1 MTQSSGGGPDST
13 GTAVSAPPGNQLK
26 AGVISLP
33 GVLMQSVTT
42 IAPAIAGLFTVPFI
56 VLNAGVGAPLA
67 YLGAFVIALL
77 LGYVLAQFSRHMSS
91 TGSYYTFVSRSLGGR
106 SGFLVAWVYL
116 LFYPVVIAQVGSFM
130 GSTLQS
136 TLKAEYG
143 ITFEWWWFMVF
154 LIALVAYT
162 AWRGVEL
169 SVNLIIV
176 LGVIEGVIVLA
187 LGLWGLASPG
197 PGGINLQ
204 WLTAAGHTSNL
215 HGLFL
220 GVVFAI
226 FAITGWDA
234 AAPLAEESRDPKR
247 NIPRAV
253 LGSIIILGVFLVVV
267 SWGQIT
273 GWGTSRLGSFASSSE
288 LPAFVLGKKYWGD
301 GWLIVLF
308 ALFNSAIAVSIA
320 CTNAS
325 VRFLYGMSR
334 AKALPSSLTKIHGRF
349 KTPTNAILVQTGINI
364 ALGLVLPLVIGV
376 ANVYNVTG
384 TWFTFAL
391 AFVYIMANIGL
402 FVYYRREH
410 GDEFSWGKHLIVPA
424 IGSVALA
431 VVVYYSVVPL
441 PPWPVSLAPFI
452 VVGWLV
458 IGGIVMAAVYRGSR
472 AGNLA
477 LAGAAMGES
486 MEEAIVERYSLT
498 EPVPPP
504 DAVR

>member
-1 MTQSSGGGPDST
+1 MAHSAAGADRAGP
-13 GTAVSAPPGNQLK
+13 AVTEGAGSRLK
-26 AGVISLP
+26 AGVVTLP
-33 GVLMQSVTT
+33 GVLMQSVTS

-56 VLNAGVGAPLA
+56 VANAGVGAPLA
-67 YLGAFVIALL
+67 YLGAFIIALL
-77 LGYVLAQFSRHMSS
+77 LGYVLAQFSRHLSS

-106 SGFLVAWVYL
+106 AGFLVAWVYL

-136 TLKAEYG
+136 TLKAEYN
-143 ITFEWWWFMVF
+143 ITFEWWWFMIF
-154 LIALVAYT
+154 LIALVAWT

-169 SVNLIIV
+169 SVKLLIV
-176 LGVIEGVIVLA
+176 LGIIEGVIVLA

-197 PGGINLQ
+197 PGGLNLH
-204 WLTAAGHTSNL
+204 WLTAAGHSGNL

-234 AAPLAEESRDPKR
+234 AAPLAEESLDPKR

-253 LGSIIILGVFLVVV
+253 IGSIVILGIFLVVV

-273 GWGTSRLGSFASSSE
+273 GWGTSQLTSFANSPV
-288 LPAFVLGKKYWGD
+288 LPSFVLGKKYWGD

-325 VRFLYGMSR
+325 TRFLYGMAR
-334 AKALPSSLTKIHGRF
+334 AKALPSALTKINPRF
-349 KTPTNAILVQTGINI
+349 NTPSNAILVQTGINI
-364 ALGLVLPLVIGV
+364 LLGLVLPLAIGV

-391 AFVYIMANIGL
+391 AFVYVVSNIGL
-402 FVYYRREH
+402 FVFYRREH
-410 GDEFSWGKHLIVPA
+410 RDEFSWAKHLLIPA
-424 IGSVALA
+424 IGIIALA
-431 VVVYYSVVPL
+431 VVVYYSVNPL
-441 PPWPVSLAPFI
+441 PAWPVSLAPFI
-452 VVGWLV
+452 VLGWLV
-458 IGGIVMAAVYRGSR
+458 VGGIVVSVLYRGDR

-486 MEEAIVERYSLT
+486 VEGAIVERYSVT

>member
-1 MTQSSGGGPDST
+1 MAHSPGGGPR
-13 GTAVSAPPGNQLK
+13 VSAGTTTAQSGTELK

-33 GVLMQSVTT
+33 GVLMQSVTS

-56 VLNAGVGAPLA
+56 VSNAGVGAPLA
-67 YLGAFVIALL
+67 YLGAFIIALF
-77 LGYVLAQFSRHMSS
+77 LGYVLAQFSRHLSS
-91 TGSYYTFVSRSLGGR
+91 SGSYYTFVSRSLGGR
-106 SGFLVAWVYL
+106 PGFLVAWVYL

-143 ITFEWWWFMVF
+143 ITFEWWWFMIF
-154 LIALVAYT
+154 LIALVAWT

-176 LGVIEGVIVLA
+176 LGIIEGVIVLA
-187 LGLWGLASPG
+187 LGLWGFASPG
-197 PGGINLQ
+197 PGGVNLD
-204 WLTAAGHTSNL
+204 WLSTAGHSGNL

-253 LGSIIILGVFLVVV
+253 LGSIVILGIFLVLV

-273 GWGTSRLGSFASSSE
+273 GWGTARLGSFAGSAE
-288 LPAFVLGKKYWGD
+288 LPAFVLGKQYWGD
-301 GWLIVLF
+301 GWLVVLF
-308 ALFNSAIAVSIA
+308 ALFNSAIAVAIA

-325 VRFLYGMSR
+325 TRFLYGMGR
-334 AKALPSSLTKIHGRF
+334 AKALPAALTRIHP
-349 KTPTNAILVQTGINI
+349 KYETPSNAIIVQTVINI
-364 ALGLVLPLVIGV
+364 ALGLVLPLAIGV

-402 FVYYRREH
+402 FVFYRREH
-410 GDEFSWGKHLIVPA
+410 ADEFSWLKHLIIPA
-424 IGSVALA
+424 VGSVGLA
-431 VVVYYSVVPL
+431 VVVYYSVNPL
-441 PPWPVSLAPFI
+441 PAWPVSLAPFI
-452 VVGWLV
+452 VLGWLV
-458 IGGIVMAAVYRGSR
+458 LGIIVVSIVYRGPR
-472 AGNLA
+472 AANLA
-477 LAGAAMGES
+477 LAGAAMGEAVS
-486 MEEAIVERYSLT
+486 ESTAERLS
-498 EPVPPP
+498 VPEVVRPP
-504 DAVR
+504 DPVA

>member
-1 MTQSSGGGPDST
+1 MAHSSGGPDIG
-13 GTAVSAPPGNQLK
+13 GTAVTEPPGSRLK
-26 AGVISLP
+26 AGVVSLP
-33 GVLMQSVTT
+33 GVLMQSVTS

-56 VLNAGVGAPLA
+56 VANAGVGAPLA
-67 YLGAFVIALL
+67 YLGAFIIALL
-77 LGYVLAQFSRHMSS
+77 LGYVLAQFSRHLSS

-106 SGFLVAWVYL
+106 AGFLVAWVYL

-143 ITFEWWWFMVF
+143 ITFEWWWFMIF
-154 LIALVAYT
+154 LIALVAWT

-169 SVNLIIV
+169 SVKLIIW
-176 LGVIEGVIVLA
+176 LGIIEGVIVLA
-187 LGLWGLASPG
+187 LGVWGLANPG
-197 PGGINLQ
+197 PGGLNLH
-204 WLTAAGHTSNL
+204 WLTAAGHSGQL

-234 AAPLAEESRDPKR
+234 AAPLAEESLDPKR

-253 LGSIIILGVFLVVV
+253 IGSIVILGIFLVVV

-273 GWGTSRLGSFASSSE
+273 GWGTSRLGSFASSPV
-288 LPAFVLGKKYWGD
+288 LPSFVLGKKYWGD
-301 GWLIVLF
+301 GWLVVLF

-325 VRFLYGMSR
+325 TRFLYGMAR
-334 AKALPSSLTKIHGRF
+334 AKALPTSLTKIHSRF

-364 ALGLVLPLVIGV
+364 LLGLVLPLAIGV

-391 AFVYIMANIGL
+391 AFVYVVSNIGL
-402 FVYYRREH
+402 FVFYRREH
-410 GDEFSWGKHLIVPA
+410 RDEFSWAKHLLIPA
-424 IGSVALA
+424 IGIVALA
-431 VVVYYSVVPL
+431 VVVYYSVNPL
-441 PPWPVSLAPFI
+441 PAWPVSLAPFI
-452 VVGWLV
+452 VLGWLV
-458 IGGIVMAAVYRGSR
+458 VGGIVVTVVYRGNR

-486 MEEAIVERYSLT
+486 VEDAIVERYSVDH
-498 EPVPPP
+498 PVPPP

>member
-1 MTQSSGGGPDST
+1 
-13 GTAVSAPPGNQLK
+13 V
-26 AGVISLP
+26 VSLP
-33 GVLMQSVTT
+33 GVLMQSVTS

-56 VLNAGVGAPLA
+56 VANAGVGAPLA
-67 YLGAFVIALL
+67 YLGAFIIALL
-77 LGYVLAQFSRHMSS
+77 LGYVLAQFSRHLSS

-106 SGFLVAWVYL
+106 AGFLVAWVYL

-143 ITFEWWWFMVF
+143 VTFEWWWFMIF
-154 LIALVAYT
+154 LIALVAWT

-169 SVNLIIV
+169 SVKLLIV
-176 LGVIEGVIVLA
+176 LGIIEGVIVLA
-187 LGLWGLASPG
+187 LGLWGLADPG
-197 PGGINLQ
+197 PGGLNLH
-204 WLTAAGHTSNL
+204 WVTAAGHSGQL

-234 AAPLAEESRDPKR
+234 AAPLAEESLDPKR

-253 LGSIIILGVFLVVV
+253 IGSIVILGIFLVVV

-273 GWGTSRLGSFASSSE
+273 GWGTDRLGSFASSAE
-288 LPAFVLGKKYWGD
+288 LPSFVLGKKYWGD
-301 GWLIVLF
+301 GWLVVLF

-325 VRFLYGMSR
+325 TRFLYGMAR
-334 AKALPSSLTKIHGRF
+334 AKALPSALTKVHPRF
-349 KTPTNAILVQTGINI
+349 NTPTNAILVQTGINI
-364 ALGLVLPLVIGV
+364 LLGLVLPLAIGV

-391 AFVYIMANIGL
+391 AFVYVVSNIGL
-402 FVYYRREH
+402 FVFYRREH
-410 GDEFSWGKHLIVPA
+410 GDEFSWGKHLVVPV
-424 IGSVALA
+424 IGIIALA
-431 VVVYYSVVPL
+431 VVVYYSVNPL
-441 PPWPVSLAPFI
+441 PAWPVSLAPFI
-452 VVGWLV
+452 VLGWLV
-458 IGGIVMAAVYRGSR
+458 VGGIVVAVVYRGGR

-486 MEEAIVERYSLT
+486 VEEAIVERYSVDH
-498 EPVPPP
+498 PVTPP
-504 DAVR
+504 DVVR

>member
-1 MTQSSGGGPDST
+1 MAHSAAGADRAGP
-13 GTAVSAPPGNQLK
+13 AVTEGAGSRLK
-26 AGVISLP
+26 AGVVTLP
-33 GVLMQSVTT
+33 GVLMQSVTS

-56 VLNAGVGAPLA
+56 VANAGVGAPLA
-67 YLGAFVIALL
+67 YLGAFIIALL
-77 LGYVLAQFSRHMSS
+77 LGYVLAQFSRHLSS

-106 SGFLVAWVYL
+106 AGFLVAWVYL

-136 TLKAEYG
+136 TLKAEYN
-143 ITFEWWWFMVF
+143 ITFEWWWFMIF
-154 LIALVAYT
+154 LIALVAWT

-169 SVNLIIV
+169 SVKLLIV
-176 LGVIEGVIVLA
+176 LGIIEGVIVLA

-197 PGGINLQ
+197 PGGLNLH
-204 WLTAAGHTSNL
+204 WLTAAGHSGNL

-234 AAPLAEESRDPKR
+234 AAPLAEESLDPKR

-253 LGSIIILGVFLVVV
+253 IGSIVILGIFLVVV

-273 GWGTSRLGSFASSSE
+273 GWGTSRLTSFANSPV
-288 LPAFVLGKKYWGD
+288 LPSFVLGKKYWGD

-325 VRFLYGMSR
+325 TRFLYGMAR
-334 AKALPSSLTKIHGRF
+334 AKALPSALTKINPRF
-349 KTPTNAILVQTGINI
+349 NTPSNAILVQTGINI
-364 ALGLVLPLVIGV
+364 LLGLVLPLAIGV

-391 AFVYIMANIGL
+391 AFVYVVSNIGL
-402 FVYYRREH
+402 FVFYRREH
-410 GDEFSWGKHLIVPA
+410 RDEFSWAKHLLIPA
-424 IGSVALA
+424 IGIIALA
-431 VVVYYSVVPL
+431 VVVYYSVNPL
-441 PPWPVSLAPFI
+441 PAWPVSLAPFI
-452 VVGWLV
+452 VLGWLV
-458 IGGIVMAAVYRGSR
+458 VGGIVVSVLYRGDR

-486 MEEAIVERYSLT
+486 VEGAIVERYSVT

>member
-1 MTQSSGGGPDST
+1 MAHSSGGPDSA
-13 GTAVSAPPGNQLK
+13 GTAVTEPSGNRLK
-26 AGVISLP
+26 AGVVTLP
-33 GVLMQSVTT
+33 GVLMQSVTS

-56 VLNAGVGAPLA
+56 VANAGVGAPLA
-67 YLGAFVIALL
+67 YLGAFIIALL
-77 LGYVLAQFSRHMSS
+77 LGYVLAQFSRHLSS

-106 SGFLVAWVYL
+106 AGFLVAWVYL

-143 ITFEWWWFMVF
+143 ITFEWWWFMIF
-154 LIALVAYT
+154 LIVLVAWT

-169 SVNLIIV
+169 SVKLIIV
-176 LGVIEGVIVLA
+176 LGIIEAIIVLA
-187 LGLWGLASPG
+187 LGVWGLASPG
-197 PGGINLQ
+197 PGGLNLH
-204 WLTAAGHTSNL
+204 WLTTAGHLGNA

-234 AAPLAEESRDPKR
+234 AAPLAEESLNPRR

-253 LGSIIILGVFLVVV
+253 MGSIVILGIFLVVV

-273 GWGTSRLGSFASSSE
+273 GWGTSRLGSFASSPV
-288 LPAFVLGKKYWGD
+288 LPSFVLGKKYWGD
-301 GWLIVLF
+301 GWLVVLF

-325 VRFLYGMSR
+325 TRFLYGMAR
-334 AKALPSSLTKIHGRF
+334 AKALPTALTKIHSRF
-349 KTPTNAILVQTGINI
+349 QTPTNAILVQTGVNI
-364 ALGLVLPLVIGV
+364 LLGLVLPLAIGV

-391 AFVYIMANIGL
+391 AFVYVVSNIGL
-402 FVYYRREH
+402 FVFYRREH
-410 GDEFSWGKHLIVPA
+410 RDEFSWAKHLIVP
-424 IGSVALA
+424 IVGIVALG

-441 PPWPVSLAPFI
+441 PAWPVSLAPFI
-452 VVGWLV
+452 VLGWLIV
-458 IGGIVMAAVYRGSR
+458 GGIVVAVVYRGER

-486 MEEAIVERYSLT
+486 VEAAIVERVRLDH
-498 EPVPPP
+498 PVPPP

>member
-1 MTQSSGGGPDST
+1 MSQSPGGE
-13 GTAVSAPPGNQLK
+13 PGSIAAATEPAGQQLK
-26 AGVISLP
+26 AEAVTLP
-33 GVLMQSVTT
+33 GVLMQSVTS
-42 IAPAIAGLFTVPFI
+42 IAPAIAGMFTVPFI
-56 VLNAGVGAPLA
+56 VLNAGVSAPLA
-67 YLGAFVIALL
+67 YLGAFIIALF

-106 SGFLVAWVYL
+106 PGFLVAWVYL

-154 LIALVAYT
+154 LIVLVAWT

-169 SVNLIIV
+169 SVKLIIV
-176 LGVIEGVIVLA
+176 LGVIEFIIVLA
-187 LGLWGLASPG
+187 LGLWGLAVPG
-197 PGGINLQ
+197 PGGINVH
-204 WLTAAGHTSNL
+204 WLTSATSSGHL

-234 AAPLAEESRDPKR
+234 AAPLAEESTDPKR

-253 LGSIIILGVFLVVV
+253 LGSILILGFFLVVV

-273 GWGTSRLGSFASSSE
+273 GWGTDRLGSFASSAE
-288 LPAFVLGKKYWGD
+288 LPAFVLGKQYWGD

-325 VRFLYGMSR
+325 TRFLYGMAR
-334 AKALPSSLTKIHGRF
+334 AKALPSMLTRIHPKY
-349 KTPTNAILVQTGINI
+349 KTPTNAIGVQTVINI
-364 ALGLVLPLVIGV
+364 LLGLVLPLAIGV

-391 AFVYIMANIGL
+391 AFVYVMANVGL
-402 FVYYRREH
+402 FVYFRRSHPE
-410 GDEFSWGKHLIVPA
+410 EFSWVKHLLVPI

-441 PPWPVSLAPFI
+441 PAWPVSLAPFI
-452 VVGWLV
+452 VLGWLV
-458 IGGIVMAAVYRGSR
+458 LGCVVVAVVYRGERSR
-472 AGNLA
+472 NLA
-477 LAGAAMGES
+477 LAGTAMGES
-486 MEEAIVERYSLT
+486 VEEALIERYSIT
-498 EPVPPP
+498 GTVPPP

>member
-1 MTQSSGGGPDST
+1 MSQSPGGEPGSI
-13 GTAVSAPPGNQLK
+13 GTATEPAGHKLK
-26 AGVISLP
+26 ADAVTLP
-33 GVLMQSVTT
+33 GVLMQSVTS
-42 IAPAIAGLFTVPFI
+42 IAPAIAGMFTVPFI
-56 VLNAGVGAPLA
+56 VLNAGVSAPLA
-67 YLGAFVIALL
+67 YLGAFIIALF

-106 SGFLVAWVYL
+106 PGFLVAWVYL

-130 GSTLQS
+130 GSTLQN
-136 TLKAEYG
+136 TLQAEYG

-154 LIALVAYT
+154 LIVLVAWT
-162 AWRGVEL
+162 AYRGVEL
-169 SVNLIIV
+169 SVKLIIV
-176 LGVIEGVIVLA
+176 LGIIEFVIVLA
-187 LGLWGLASPG
+187 LGLWGLAVPG
-197 PGGINLQ
+197 PGGINVH
-204 WLTAAGHTSNL
+204 WLTSATSSGQL

-234 AAPLAEESRDPKR
+234 AAPLAEESTDPKR

-253 LGSIIILGVFLVVV
+253 LGSILILGFFLVVV

-273 GWGTSRLGSFASSSE
+273 GWGTDRLSSFATSAE
-288 LPAFVLGKKYWGD
+288 LPAFVLGKQYWGN

-325 VRFLYGMSR
+325 TRFLYGMAR
-334 AKALPSSLTKIHGRF
+334 AKALPSMLTKIHPKY
-349 KTPTNAILVQTGINI
+349 KTPTNAIWVQTAINI
-364 ALGLVLPLVIGV
+364 LLGLVLPLAIGV

-391 AFVYIMANIGL
+391 AFVYVMANIGL
-402 FVYYRREH
+402 FVYFRRAHPE
-410 GDEFSWGKHLIVPA
+410 DFSWIKHFLVPL
-424 IGSVALA
+424 IGSVALG

-441 PPWPVSLAPFI
+441 PAWPVSLAPFI
-452 VVGWLV
+452 VLGWLV
-458 IGGIVMAAVYRGSR
+458 VGCIVVAFVYRGNR
-472 AGNLA
+472 AQNLA
-477 LAGAAMGES
+477 LAGAAMGEGV
-486 MEEAIVERYSLT
+486 EEALVERYSIT
-498 EPVPPP
+498 GSIPPP

>member
-1 MTQSSGGGPDST
+1 MAHSSGGPDIG
-13 GTAVSAPPGNQLK
+13 GTAVTEPPGSRLK
-26 AGVISLP
+26 AGVVSLP
-33 GVLMQSVTT
+33 GVLMQSVTS

-56 VLNAGVGAPLA
+56 VANAGVGAPLA
-67 YLGAFVIALL
+67 YLGAFIIALL
-77 LGYVLAQFSRHMSS
+77 LGYVLAQFSRHLSS

-106 SGFLVAWVYL
+106 AGFLVAWVYL

-143 ITFEWWWFMVF
+143 ITFEWWWFMIF
-154 LIALVAYT
+154 LIALVAWT

-169 SVNLIIV
+169 SVKLIIW
-176 LGVIEGVIVLA
+176 LGIIEGVIVLA
-187 LGLWGLASPG
+187 LGVWGLANPG
-197 PGGINLQ
+197 PGGLNLH
-204 WLTAAGHTSNL
+204 WLTAAGHSGQL

-234 AAPLAEESRDPKR
+234 AAPLAEESLDPKR

-253 LGSIIILGVFLVVV
+253 IGSIVILGIFLVVV

-273 GWGTSRLGSFASSSE
+273 GWGTSRLGSFASSPV
-288 LPAFVLGKKYWGD
+288 LPSFVLGKKYWGD
-301 GWLIVLF
+301 GWLVVLF

-325 VRFLYGMSR
+325 TRFLYGMAR
-334 AKALPSSLTKIHGRF
+334 AKALPASLTKIHSRF

-364 ALGLVLPLVIGV
+364 LLGLVLPLAIGV

-391 AFVYIMANIGL
+391 AFVYVVSNIGL
-402 FVYYRREH
+402 FVFYRREH
-410 GDEFSWGKHLIVPA
+410 PDEFRWAKHLLIPA
-424 IGSVALA
+424 IGIVALG
-431 VVVYYSVVPL
+431 VVVYYSVNPL
-441 PPWPVSLAPFI
+441 PAWPVSLAPFI
-452 VVGWLV
+452 VLGWLAV
-458 IGGIVMAAVYRGSR
+458 GGIVLAVVYRGDR
-472 AGNLA
+472 AANLA

-486 MEEAIVERYSLT
+486 VEDAIVERYSVDH
-498 EPVPPP
+498 PVPPP

>member
-1 MTQSSGGGPDST
+1 MAHSSGGPDT
-13 GTAVSAPPGNQLK
+13 GGTAVTEPPGSRLK
-26 AGVISLP
+26 AGVVSLP
-33 GVLMQSVTT
+33 GVLMQSVTS

-56 VLNAGVGAPLA
+56 VANAGVGAPLA
-67 YLGAFVIALL
+67 YLGAFIIALL
-77 LGYVLAQFSRHMSS
+77 LGYVLAQFSRHLSS

-106 SGFLVAWVYL
+106 AGFLVAWVYL

-136 TLKAEYG
+136 TLKAEYN
-143 ITFEWWWFMVF
+143 ITFEWWWFMIF
-154 LIALVAYT
+154 LIVLVAFT

-169 SVNLIIV
+169 SVKLLIV
-176 LGVIEGVIVLA
+176 LGVIEAVIVLA
-187 LGLWGLASPG
+187 LGIWGLASPG
-197 PGGINLQ
+197 PGGLNLH
-204 WLTAAGHTSNL
+204 WLTTAGHLGNA

-234 AAPLAEESRDPKR
+234 AAPLAEESLNPRR

-253 LGSIIILGVFLVVV
+253 IGSIVILGIFLVVV

-273 GWGTSRLGSFASSSE
+273 GWGTSRLGSFASSPV
-288 LPAFVLGKKYWGD
+288 LPSFVLGKKYWGD
-301 GWLIVLF
+301 GWLVVLF

-325 VRFLYGMSR
+325 TRFLYGMAR
-334 AKALPSSLTKIHGRF
+334 ARALPTALTRIHSRF
-349 KTPTNAILVQTGINI
+349 KTPTNAIMVQTGINI
-364 ALGLVLPLVIGV
+364 LLGLVLPLAIGV

-391 AFVYIMANIGL
+391 AFVYVVSNIGL
-402 FVYYRREH
+402 FVFYRREH
-410 GDEFSWGKHLIVPA
+410 PDEFRWAKHLLIPA
-424 IGSVALA
+424 IGIVALG
-431 VVVYYSVVPL
+431 VVVYYSVNPL
-441 PPWPVSLAPFI
+441 PAWPVSLAPFI
-452 VVGWLV
+452 VLGWLAV
-458 IGGIVMAAVYRGSR
+458 GGIVLAVVYRGDR
-472 AGNLA
+472 AANLA

-486 MEEAIVERYSLT
+486 VEDAIVERYSVDH
-498 EPVPPP
+498 PVPPP

>member
-1 MTQSSGGGPDST
+1 M
-13 GTAVSAPPGNQLK
+13 
-26 AGVISLP
+26 
-33 GVLMQSVTT
+33 
-42 IAPAIAGLFTVPFI
+42 FTVPFI

-67 YLGAFVIALL
+67 YLGAFIIALL
-77 LGYVLAQFSRHMSS
+77 LGYVLAQFSKHLSS

-143 ITFEWWWFMVF
+143 VTFEWWWFMIF
-154 LIALVAYT
+154 LIALVTYT

-169 SVNLIIV
+169 SVNLIVV
-176 LGVIEGVIVLA
+176 LGIIEGVIVLA

-197 PGGINLQ
+197 PGGLNLS
-204 WLTAAGHTSNL
+204 WLSAAGHTDNL

-253 LGSIIILGVFLVVV
+253 LGSIIILGIFLVVV

-273 GWGTSRLGSFASSSE
+273 GWGTDRLGSFASSSE

-301 GWLIVLF
+301 GWLVVLF

-325 VRFLYGMSR
+325 VRFLYGMAR
-334 AKALPSSLTKIHGRF
+334 ARALPSALLKVHPRYR
-349 KTPTNAILVQTGINI
+349 TPTSAIVVQAGISI
-364 ALGLVLPLVIGV
+364 ALGLILPLVIGV
-376 ANVYNVTG
+376 TNVYNVTG

-391 AFVYIMANIGL
+391 AFVYVMANIGL
-402 FVYYRREH
+402 FVFYRRDH
-410 GDEFSWGKHLIVPA
+410 PDEFSWGKHLLIPV

-431 VVVYYSVVPL
+431 IVVYYSVVPL
-441 PPWPVSLAPFI
+441 PAWPVSLAPFI
-452 VVGWLV
+452 VLGWLAIGV
-458 IGGIVMAAVYRGSR
+458 IVVAFVYRGSR
-472 AGNLA
+472 ASNLA

-486 MEEAIVERYSLT
+486 AGEAPVER
-498 EPVPPP
+498 
-504 DAVR
+504 